1 MKKTDTMTSFNTPAL
16 TVDLPL
22 DLDDLTAEALD
33 ARLELSVA
41 ALFDD
46 ALTSQTCSQF
56 VCTTFNG

>member
-1 MKKTDTMTSFNTPAL
+1 MNRNQEWKSLNQPAL
-16 TVDLPL
+16 SLDLLL
-22 DLDDLTAEALD
+22 DLDDLQAEALD

-56 VCTTFNG
+56 NCTTFNG

>member
-1 MKKTDTMTSFNTPAL
+1 MKTQNAMTSFNTPVFA
-16 TVDLPL
+16 VDLTL

-46 ALTSQTCSQF
+46 ALTSQTCTQF
-56 VCTTFNG
+56 VCTTFAG